1 MRFAWPADILEEK
14 EGITVTFP
22 DVPGAITWGETR
34 AEAMERGSDAL
45 VSIVSAMIEDGK
57 AIPAASKAA
66 GRPLIGVG
74 PLDAAKIALHMA
86 MLEKRMSNVEL
97 GRQMNMDEKAIRRL
111 RDPLQRSHI
120 ETLDAAL
127 RIMGRRLEVSV
138 LENA

>member
-1 MRFAWPADILEEK
+1 MRFSWPADILEEE

-22 DVPGAITWGETR
+22 DIPGAVTWGGTR

-45 VSIVSAMIEDGK
+45 VSIISAMIEDGK
-57 AIPAASKAA
+57 AIPAASKAS

-97 GRQMNMDEKAIRRL
+97 GRQMGMDEKAIRRL

-120 ETLDAAL
+120 ETLDTAL
-127 RIMGRRLEVSV
+127 RIMGRRIEVSV